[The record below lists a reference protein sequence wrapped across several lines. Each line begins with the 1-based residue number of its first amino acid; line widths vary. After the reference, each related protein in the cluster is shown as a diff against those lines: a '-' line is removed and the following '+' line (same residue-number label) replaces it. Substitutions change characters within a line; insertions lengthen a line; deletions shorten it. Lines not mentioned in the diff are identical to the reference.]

1 MKKSEARRELK
12 VVGIGLLLGLLC
24 AVFGVFWAV
33 YMTVYNE
40 EIHRG
45 LSLAERAYIEEIFVL
60 SARGGHEAHGM
71 GQENGL
77 SHTVARQPY
86 AGDGHHG
93 HEGHDTAYGADGFGA
108 HAGNGAHGGHD
119 YAPVHSVE
127 SPDMRAA
134 HERLSKAHA
143 HAMGLGALTIG
154 ASLMLAFIPVRPWVR
169 ALAAGSLGTGSFFY
183 PLALIISG
191 LRTTAL
197 GEAGAVQSVFPMA
210 ALSVF
215 LSATGLLAAAAL
227 LIIWLF
233 SGDD

>member
-12 VVGIGLLLGLLC
+12 VVGIGLLLGLSC

-71 GQENGL
+71 GQENG
-77 SHTVARQPY
+77 HTHMVARQPS
-86 AGDGHHG
+86 AVDGHHG
-93 HEGHDTAYGADGFGA
+93 HEGHDTAYGAD
-108 HAGNGAHGGHD
+108 AGHGAHGGHD
-119 YAPVHSVE
+119 DAPVHSVE

-154 ASLMLAFIPVRPWVR
+154 VSLMLAFIPVRPWVR

-183 PLALIISG
+183 PLAMIISG

-197 GEAGAVQSVFPMA
+197 GEAGAAQSVFTMA

-215 LSATGLLAAAAL
+215 LSATGLLTAAAL